1 VRLAVNPE
9 RLHFFDE
16 DGFWLYVYGYSTKL
30 NEETLVRT
38 FQVDESKK
46 VPVRLFAHGNS
57 YKMWGL
63 FETDLHLLG
72 PVEKGEPM
80 YLLGANDQGQDML
93 SRIIFGA
100 RVSLLVGLISTLAS
114 LAVGIPLGAT
124 AGYFGGKIDDALM
137 RFTEFFQ
144 TVPSFALAIVLVA
157 IFEPNMQ
164 SIITA
169 IAIVSWPPVA
179 RLVRGEVLSL
189 RSREYVEAAIL
200 SGQTSAAI
208 IWRQILPNALSP
220 IIVLA
225 SLMVA
230 TAILLESSL
239 SFLGLGDPNMMSWG
253 YMIGAART
261 VIRQAWWLSFF
272 PGVAILLTVL
282 ALNLI
287 GEGLNDALNPRLARR
302 AK

>member
-1 VRLAVNPE
+1 MRAFWNRFRRHRGAVMGVVILAVVVAVAI
-9 RLHFFDE
+9 LA
-16 DGFWLYVYGYSTKL
+16 
-30 NEETLVRT
+30 
-38 FQVDESKK
+38 
-46 VPVRLFAHGNS
+46 PVLFPQSPWKMVQRPFLPPLSSEAFPLGTDALGRNVLSGLAHG
-57 YKMWGL
+57 
-63 FETDLHLLG
+63 
-72 PVEKGEPM
+72 
-80 YLLGANDQGQDML
+80 AQ
-93 SRIIFGA
+93 
-100 RVSLLVGLISTLAS
+100 VSLMVGLVSTLAA
-114 LAVGIPLGAT
+114 LLIGIPIGAA
-124 AGYFGGKIDDALM
+124 AGYFGGFVDDALM
-137 RFTEFFQ
+137 RITEFFQ

-157 IFEPNMQ
+157 IFEPSIV
-164 SIITA
+164 SIIGA

-189 RSREYVEAAIL
+189 RAREYVEAAIL
-200 SGQTSAAI
+200 SGQTHLTI
-208 IWRQILPNALSP
+208 ILRQVLPNAISP

-239 SFLGLGDPNMMSWG
+239 SFMGLGDPNLMSWG

-302 AK
+302 GE